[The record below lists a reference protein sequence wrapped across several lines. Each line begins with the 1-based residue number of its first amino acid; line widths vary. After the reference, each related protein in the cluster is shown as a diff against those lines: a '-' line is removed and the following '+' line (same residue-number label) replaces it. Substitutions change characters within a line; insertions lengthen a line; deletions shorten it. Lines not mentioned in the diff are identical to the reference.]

1 MSVGL
6 LVQLLYL
13 SGLSSGTV
21 DLGSREKKN
30 MALQL
35 FVELIM
41 NGVLSHNIQWKILST
56 NYIIIEKSG

>member
-21 DLGSREKKN
+21 DLGSREKKKYGF
-30 MALQL
+30 AI
-35 FVELIM
+35 VC
-41 NGVLSHNIQWKILST
+41 GVNNEWSPVP
-56 NYIIIEKSG
+56 